1 MLILPDRRDKLVQ
14 FDSVLHQGSTDFC
27 LSEHWSYCPSI
38 LHTPHI
44 MPLPLLESLSKPLE
58 TLAGPSR
65 VPIDQLPASVN
76 EIWQSA
82 WSSHQNQDATKE
94 GVEDKQVD
102 IVKAVLEIVGRESTL
117 SRIQDGS
124 VSEMVGFYGSKADE

>member
-1 MLILPDRRDKLVQ
+1 
-14 FDSVLHQGSTDFC
+14 
-27 LSEHWSYCPSI
+27 
-38 LHTPHI
+38 